1 MTFTLRTALLRGLDI
16 ITVDVEFVANRDE
29 LFINCVTPLSV
40 TGADEMEIRCRSGAE
55 LIVTTEED
63 AQLMEEGHA
72 QFAEECRFTR
82 DQREIERDQNAD
94 YERWRKS

>member
-16 ITVDVEFVANRDE
+16 ITIDVEFVANRDE
-29 LFINCVTPLSV
+29 LFINCVTPISI
-40 TGADEMEIRCRSGAE
+40 TGEDEIETPCASGAE
-55 LIVTTEED
+55 LLTSSEED
-63 AQLMEEGHA
+63 AQLTEEGNA

-82 DQREIERDQNAD
+82 DQMEIERDQNAD